1 MAAYCSKVRPEKT
14 LGSGGASGALNG
26 FDASSTAILS
36 TVSAAKGTGWASGSA
51 ATGVESDGASEAAS
65 APPTASCKNSRRC
78 LSVIVFV
85 IRSPELGRAWTTRHD
100 VAPSQNEKEARKENN
115 APQPSTFRSRPFGCI
130 SFFAAPRDAFCRHR
144 KIASMQAAL
153 GLETGLARGDSGAP
167 SELKGFGT
175 AELPFANTRRRRTDV
190 PMSANARRCLTIVL
204 AAGEGVRMRSARP
217 KVLHELAGRSMLAHV
232 LSTVREGTT
241 GDMAVVVGSNSDGVA
256 AEALRA
262 APEAKIAI
270 QHERRGTADAVLAAR
285 DQIERGYDDILVLYA
300 DTPLIEA
307 STLAAMRAALASGA
321 DVVALGFEAADPTGY
336 GRLIERNGRLIAI
349 REHKDAS
356 AEERASCLC
365 NAGPIAF
372 SGAEAVSLLT
382 AVKPTNAQNEYYLT
396 DIVEIASARGLTAKA
411 LLAQENEVM
420 GVNDRAQLAA
430 AEAALQ
436 DSLRRRAMAAGA
448 TLTAP
453 ETVFLSFDARIGRD
467 VLIEPHVV
475 IGLGCN
481 IEDGAV
487 IRAFSHLEGARVA
500 GGAIIGPFARL
511 RSGADIAINAR
522 IGNFVEIKQ
531 SSIEEGAKVNHLTY
545 IGDARVGAKAN
556 IGAGTITCNYDGF
569 AKHRTDIGAGAFI
582 GSNSALVAPVTIG
595 DGAYVGSGSV
605 ITKPVEA
612 DALAVARGRQEARGG
627 WAKAFRARHKKK

>member
-1 MAAYCSKVRPEKT
+1 
-14 LGSGGASGALNG
+14 
-26 FDASSTAILS
+26 
-36 TVSAAKGTGWASGSA
+36 
-51 ATGVESDGASEAAS
+51 
-65 APPTASCKNSRRC
+65 
-78 LSVIVFV
+78 
-85 IRSPELGRAWTTRHD
+85 
-100 VAPSQNEKEARKENN
+100 
-115 APQPSTFRSRPFGCI
+115 
-130 SFFAAPRDAFCRHR
+130 
-144 KIASMQAAL
+144 
-153 GLETGLARGDSGAP
+153 
-167 SELKGFGT
+167 
-175 AELPFANTRRRRTDV
+175 
-190 PMSANARRCLTIVL
+190 MSANARRCLPIVL

-241 GDMAVVVGSNSDGVA
+241 GDIAVVVGSNSDGVA
-256 AEALRA
+256 AEASRA

-270 QHERRGTADAVLAAR
+270 QRERRGTADAVLAAR

-356 AEERASCLC
+356 AEERGSRLC

-372 SGAEAVSLLT
+372 SGAEALSLLT
-382 AVKPTNAQNEYYLT
+382 AIKPTNAQNEYYLT
-396 DIVEIASARGLTAKA
+396 DIVEIAHARGLTAKA

-436 DSLRRRAMAAGA
+436 DRLRRRAMAAGA
-448 TLTAP
+448 TLTAH
-453 ETVFLSFDARIGRD
+453 ETVFLSCDTRIGRD
-467 VLIEPHVV
+467 VLIEPNVV
-475 IGLGCN
+475 IGPGCS

-511 RSGADIAINAR
+511 RSGADIAANAR

-531 SSIEEGAKVNHLTY
+531 SAIEEGAKVNHLTY

-569 AKHRTDIGAGAFI
+569 AKNRTDIGAGAFI

-595 DGAYVGSGSV
+595 DGAYIGSGSV
-605 ITKPVEA
+605 ITKSVEA
-612 DALAVARGRQEARGG
+612 DALAVARGRQEVRPG
-627 WAKAFRARHKKK
+627 WGKAFRNRHKKA